1 MAKPRPIAGF
11 VAGAFAGIIASA
23 AMAFFQA
30 KAAPLADAEGDP
42 ADSATARA
50 ADKAVSAATDKH
62 LPKAYRAA
70 GGHLVHYAVGAA
82 LGGVYG
88 VVTEYRPDA
97 SAGFG
102 AAYGIATAALLD
114 EAAVPA
120 LGLGEPADETP
131 IAVHAYG
138 LASHLVYGVVLEG
151 ARVMLVGRR

>member
-1 MAKPRPIAGF
+1 MAKPRPLAGF

-23 AMAFFQA
+23 AMAFFQV
-30 KAAPLADAEGDP
+30 KASPLVDAGGDP
-42 ADSATARA
+42 ADSTTARA

-70 GGHLVHYAVGAA
+70 GGHLVHYAVGAV

-102 AAYGIATAALLD
+102 TAYGIATAALLD

-120 LGLGEPADETP
+120 LGLSEPVDETP
-131 IAVHAYG
+131 LAVHAYG